1 MQKSVLLLFLKKK
14 KKRNCYTVSNKRQIE
29 KIVAR
34 KIKLLDTGR
43 KLKTR
48 FKDFHSNN

>member
-1 MQKSVLLLFLKKK
+1 MLFLKKK
-14 KKRNCYTVSNKRQIE
+14 KKEIVTLLVSNKRQIE